1 MEYQWLKLIFI
12 KKQKLEYLGHLKR
25 SEALGKIILEGKID
39 GKRERGRP
47 RRRWEKDI
55 QDVCDMSLTEAGR
68 LATDRNCFRCAV
80 KDVTSYGIRS

>member
-1 MEYQWLKLIFI
+1 MIRNLI
-12 KKQKLEYLGHLKR
+12 KKQKLKYLGHLKR
-25 SEALGKIILEGKID
+25 SEVLGKIILEGKID

-55 QDVCDMSLTEAGR
+55 QDVFDMSLTEVGR

-80 KDVTSYGIRS
+80 KDVMSYGIRS

>member
-1 MEYQWLKLIFI
+1 M
-12 KKQKLEYLGHLKR
+12 KR

-55 QDVCDMSLTEAGR
+55 QDIFDMSLTEVGR
-68 LATDRNCFRCAV
+68 LATDRNCFRCAI

>member
-1 MEYQWLKLIFI
+1 M
-12 KKQKLEYLGHLKR
+12 KR

-55 QDVCDMSLTEAGR
+55 QDVFDMSLTEVGR
-68 LATDRNCFRCAV
+68 LATDRNRFRCAV

>member
-1 MEYQWLKLIFI
+1 MEDQWLKLIFI

-25 SEALGKIILEGKID
+25 SEALGKIILEGKTD

-47 RRRWEKDI
+47 RRRWEKDM
-55 QDVCDMSLTEAGR
+55 QDVFDMSLTEAGR

>member
-1 MEYQWLKLIFI
+1 M

-25 SEALGKIILEGKID
+25 SEALGKNHLGGKD
-39 GKRERGRP
+39 
-47 RRRWEKDI
+47 RWEKRKRK
-55 QDVCDMSLTEAGR
+55 TEKVVGKGHTGCFRHVLKGAGR

>member
-1 MEYQWLKLIFI
+1 
-12 KKQKLEYLGHLKR
+12 LKR
-25 SEALGKIILEGKID
+25 SEALGKIILEGKTD

-55 QDVCDMSLTEAGR
+55 KDVFDMSLTEAGT

>member
-1 MEYQWLKLIFI
+1 M
-12 KKQKLEYLGHLKR
+12 KR

-47 RRRWEKDI
+47 RTRWENDI
-55 QDVCDMSLTEAGR
+55 QYVFDMSLTEAGR

>member
-1 MEYQWLKLIFI
+1 MIRNLYKETKA
-12 KKQKLEYLGHLKR
+12 GVSCHLKR

-55 QDVCDMSLTEAGR
+55 QDVFDMSLTEAGR

>member
-1 MEYQWLKLIFI
+1 M
-12 KKQKLEYLGHLKR
+12 KR
-25 SEALGKIILEGKID
+25 SEALGKIILEGKTD

-55 QDVCDMSLTEAGR
+55 HDVFDMSLTEAGR

>member
-1 MEYQWLKLIFI
+1 M
-12 KKQKLEYLGHLKR
+12 KR

-55 QDVCDMSLTEAGR
+55 QDIFDTSLTEAGR

>member
-1 MEYQWLKLIFI
+1 M
-12 KKQKLEYLGHLKR
+12 KR

-47 RRRWEKDI
+47 TRRWEKDI
-55 QDVCDMSLTEAGR
+55 RDVFDMSLTEAGR

>member
-1 MEYQWLKLIFI
+1 M
-12 KKQKLEYLGHLKR
+12 KR
-25 SEALGKIILEGKID
+25 SEALGKIILEGKTD

-55 QDVCDMSLTEAGR
+55 KDVFDMSLTEAGR
-68 LATDRNCFRCAV
+68 LATDRNCFRCVV